1 MASNYESSR
10 EKDLMEQKKD
20 PKAKDLTQDD
30 AVVKNYQ
37 SQTEIHSQPAD
48 VHPKEI
54 DAKAVTP
61 EKRKSQWL
69 EVWKRLIRN
78 KAAIAGMVVIVL
90 LILTAIFADFI
101 APYHFA
107 QQNLENT
114 RMAPSSDHWFGTDNF
129 GRDIFSRVVYGSRI
143 SIQVGFIAVGV
154 AIVLGGILGSIA
166 GYYSGRIDNVIMR
179 LMDILLAIPGILLA
193 IAIAAALGPGLVNV
207 MIAVGIASIPRY
219 ARIVR
224 ASVLSLRDQEFVEA
238 AKAVGANDFRIIT
251 KYILPNCMAPIIV
264 QGTLGVAEAI
274 LAAAGLSF
282 IGLGIQPPIPEWGA
296 MLSTARVYVRD
307 AWWMSIFPGL
317 AIMITIFGLNLLGDG
332 LRDALDPR
340 LKG

>member
-1 MASNYESSR
+1 MSSNTKSEKN
-10 EKDLMEQKKD
+10 KDLMEQGKK
-20 PKAKDLTQDD
+20 PRAKDLTQDD
-30 AVVKNYQ
+30 PVVRNYE
-37 SQTEIHSQPAD
+37 SQTEIHSHPGEVQ
-48 VHPKEI
+48 PKEI
-54 DAKAVTP
+54 DVKAIEP
-61 EKRKSQWL
+61 GKRKSQWA

-78 KAAIAGMVVIVL
+78 KAAIAGMVVIL
-90 LILTAIFADFI
+90 ILILTAIFADFI
-101 APYHFA
+101 APYHYA
-107 QQNLENT
+107 EQNLENT
-114 RMAPSSDHWFGTDNF
+114 RMAPNSENWLGTDNF

-154 AIVLGGILGSIA
+154 AMVLGGILGSIS
-166 GYYSGRIDNVIMR
+166 GYYGGRVDNVIMR
-179 LMDILLAIPGILLA
+179 LMDVLLAIPGILLA

-238 AKAVGANDFRIIT
+238 ARAVGANDFRIIT
-251 KYILPNCMAPIIV
+251 KYILPNTLAPIIV

-274 LAAAGLSF
+274 LSAAGLSF

-296 MLSTARVYVRD
+296 MLSTARIYVRD

-317 AIMITIFGLNLLGDG
+317 AIMFTIFGLNLLGDG